1 MEEQKKLTHALQ
13 EEQIADYWDKHS
25 CFEKSVQDR
34 PEGKPYVFYDGPPFA
49 TGLPHYGHI
58 LASIMK
64 DVIPRYWTM
73 RGYRVERVW
82 GWDCHGLP
90 VENIVEK
97 QFDLGSRKDI
107 EKFGV
112 GEFNDKCRSCVMTYA
127 EEWKKVIRRLGRWID
142 MDHAYKTM
150 DVDYMESIW
159 WVFKSL
165 WDKEMIY
172 QGRKPMHV
180 CPRCE
185 TVLSNFE
192 VAQEYQDVTDIS
204 VTVKLKVES
213 GKYKDAYLLVWTT
226 TPWTLPGNVLAAVN
240 PEMKYVLVD
249 AGGVK
254 YLVGE
259 SRRESVLKDIK
270 YTVLETVTGF
280 DLVGATYEPIFPF
293 FKDHKNAFRIVAGD
307 FVTAEDGTGIV
318 HIAPGFGEDDMQLGL
333 KEKVDPIMHVH
344 MNGTFVDQVADPMQA
359 DGYEVKDRP
368 LKQKGDTM
376 SVDIEVLKWLAHHD
390 KLFSK
395 EKVIHSYPHCWRCD
409 TPLLNYSTESWFV
422 RVTEIRNQ
430 LVQTNKEIN
439 WVPENMK
446 EGRFGKW
453 LEGARDWAISR
464 SRFWGTPLPIWKS
477 EDGDFLCI
485 GSKGELEELSGQ
497 KVDDLHKHIIDKIE
511 IVKNGKKYTR
521 IDEVLDCWFESGSMP
536 YASIHYPF
544 ENKLK
549 FEQGF
554 PAEFIAEGQDQTRGW
569 FYTLHV
575 LSNALFG
582 MPAFKNVIV
591 NGIVLAE
598 DGKKMSKRLK
608 NYPDPMEVMEKYG
621 ADAVR
626 YYLMSTPAVRA
637 ENLRFSEAGVDE
649 VSKKFI
655 TILRNVLSFYEL
667 YKEHDD
673 GRSPLLEN
681 ILDSWILSRLNETLE
696 EQTVALNSYELSSGA
711 RCLQGFVTD
720 LSTWYVR
727 RSRDRMKSE
736 GEDRQEALATLR
748 VVLETFSKMIAPYMP
763 YLGEVVYQGV
773 KGGFA
778 GSDERLSVHLE
789 SWPQSGMVQTD
800 VLEKMGQARSIVS
813 RVLDA
818 REAGGRPIKQALGDM
833 TAWVSTGEI
842 GKQYQTVI
850 LDEVNV
856 KAIKVERGD
865 LKVEVNMGL
874 TPELIRDGM
883 ARDITRRVNQM
894 RKDAGFTIQD
904 RIDLKIY
911 SESDEVKRMFTEHE
925 LSIKDGTLADS
936 IELIK
941 DDSVEHSQESR
952 IAEQDVWIGF

>member
-1 MEEQKKLTHALQ
+1 MKSENNKINPLAQNYVPQDVENS
-13 EEQIADYWDKHS
+13 IVDYWKQNKI
-25 CFEKSVQDR
+25 FEKSVENRDKKNSFR
-34 PEGKPYVFYDGPPFA
+34 FYDGPPFV
-49 TGLPHYGHI
+49 TGLPHYGH
-58 LASIMK
+58 LLGSIVK
-64 DVIPRYWTM
+64 DVIPRYQTM
-73 RGYRVERVW
+73 KGKRVERVW

-90 VENIVEK
+90 VENKVEK
-97 QFDLGSRKDI
+97 QLNINSKKEIETLGVD
-107 EKFGV
+107 KFV
-112 GEFNDKCRSCVMTYA
+112 DACRSYVKNVSS
-127 EEWKKVIRRLGRWID
+127 EWDWYIDHVGRWVDIKN
-142 MDHAYKTM
+142 AYRTM
-150 DVDYMESIW
+150 DTNYMESVI
-159 WVFKSL
+159 WVFKQLYDKNKTYKGNRVSL
-165 WDKEMIY
+165 F
-172 QGRKPMHV
+172 
-180 CPRCE
+180 CPRCSSPI
-185 TVLSNFE
+185 SNFE
-192 VAQEYQDVTDIS
+192 VAMDNSYKDVTDPS
-204 VTVKLKVES
+204 VFIKFPLKD
-213 GKYKDAYLLVWTT
+213 KPNTFLLAWTT
-226 TPWTLPGNVLAAVN
+226 TPWTLPTNFALGVSAQTTYAEVVVMEETLILAKDLLPKVFQQEKYQIVN
-240 PEMKYVLVD
+240 EFL
-249 AGGVK
+249 GSN
-254 YLVGE
+254 LVGQE
-259 SRRESVLKDIK
+259 YVPLYDYYVPS
-270 YTVLETVTGF
+270 
-280 DLVGATYEPIFPF
+280 PN
-293 FKDHKNAFRIVAGD
+293 DHKVYSAD
-307 FVTAEDGTGIV
+307 FVSLEDGTGIV
-318 HIAPGFGEDDMQLGL
+318 HIAPGFGEDDTKLG
-333 KEKVDPIMHVH
+333 
-344 MNGTFVDQVADPMQA
+344 
-359 DGYEVKDRP
+359 KDNN
-368 LKQKGDTM
+368 LSQIN
-376 SVDIEVLKWLAHHD
+376 SVDDNGMLDPVIKVANGKYFKSAD
-390 KLFSK
+390 KLISANLAERGLMFRQ
-395 EKVIHSYPHCWRCD
+395 ETITHSYPHCYRCE
-409 TPLLNYSTESWFV
+409 TPLLYKAQVAWY
-422 RVTEIRNQ
+422 ID
-430 LVQTNKEIN
+430 VQNVKSRLKETNEEIN
-439 WVPENMK
+439 WVPEHFK
-446 EGRFGKW
+446 HGRFELGIDS
-453 LEGARDWAISR
+453 APDWCISR
-464 SRFWGTPLPIWKS
+464 SRYWGTPMPIWECNCGERKV
-477 EDGDFLCI
+477 F
-485 GSKGELEELSGQ
+485 GSIAEIEKASGQ
-497 KVDDLHKHIIDKIE
+497 KITELHRPEIDLITIDCDKC
-511 IVKNGKKYTR
+511 GQTMHR
-521 IDEVLDCWFESGSMP
+521 IPEVLDCWVESASMP
-536 YASIHYPF
+536 YAQGHYPF
-544 ENKLK
+544 ENEDD
-549 FEQGF
+549 FVNSF
-554 PAEFIAEGQDQTRGW
+554 PADFIVEYTGQLRAW
-569 FYTLHV
+569 FYVTHV
-575 LSNALFG
+575 ISNLLNDSI
-582 MPAFKNVIV
+582 AFKNVIV